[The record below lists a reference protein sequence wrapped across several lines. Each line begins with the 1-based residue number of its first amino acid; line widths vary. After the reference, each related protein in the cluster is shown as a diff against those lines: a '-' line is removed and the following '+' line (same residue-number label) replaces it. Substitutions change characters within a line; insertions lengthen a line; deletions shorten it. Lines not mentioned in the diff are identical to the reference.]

1 MRKITHEN
9 NKTHVVYFADD
20 YKYYTECVCATSQA
34 DVYCASDEKE
44 EVEVA
49 IGGDCGFRERHNYES
64 VVVLS
69 ATGTED

>member
-1 MRKITHEN
+1 MMTNTILKQL
-9 NKTHVVYFADD
+9 
-20 YKYYTECVCATSQA
+20 CMCATSQA